1 MHDIFSGIIAYVLN
15 RILIVKVFS
24 HLRNEINRRNNM
36 FQKINTKLVISFS
49 TLIIVI
55 LVSVAAFTFTI
66 TKDSIEEGA
75 KVQAESTVEA
85 MNLATK
91 LYLDQY
97 SKNVERYSQNEQIIE
112 FLRNEEDDESEF
124 ASGDIY
130 QDFETY
136 LETYPAV
143 TLSYIGSANQ
153 GMYNAPNIHYDDDYD
168 PTSRPWYEDAISSS
182 GEVIFTAPYLDEITE
197 EYVITIAKT
206 IIDPQTS
213 ETLGVIAN
221 DIEIVSLQEMISG
234 VNVGYNG
241 YPFLFD
247 QDGVALVHPEETG
260 NNLSEL
266 SFINDMYQSDNE
278 GYYDYVYNDDDRVLA
293 YGTVELTGWKVGTVY
308 LKENLL
314 AESTYMLMVIAFIS
328 LIGLGIAILVTILIS
343 KSLTKPIMRLKEQVN
358 KVADGDLTVQVE
370 SHSKDEI
377 GQLSIHFNGM
387 VKNMKNLISSVEHSV
402 SEVSVAS
409 ESLTALSEET
419 TAASEEVGRAVSEI
433 ANGSS
438 QQATEIEDA
447 NQKAMILSSQIE
459 SVNEKNRQM
468 NELSDIT
475 NKASQQGISQINI
488 LKAKATES
496 NTVISSVGTV
506 ISSLVDKVEEIDNII
521 STINAISDQTN
532 LLALNASI
540 EAARAGEHGKG
551 FAVVADEVRKLAEQ
565 SSNATEQVKQTILG
579 IQGEASNVAKAMAT
593 TDRISAEQLKVT
605 DDTENVFHTIDDSLR
620 NIIQSIADISED
632 IAGMNRSKD
641 DVIGTFQNI
650 SAVAE
655 ESAASTEQ
663 ITASIDEQIIAIS
676 SISESAEGLNESS
689 NKLKEMIKAFKI

>member
-1 MHDIFSGIIAYVLN
+1 
-15 RILIVKVFS
+15 
-24 HLRNEINRRNNM
+24 M

-66 TKDSIEEGA
+66 TKDSIEDGA

-124 ASGDIY
+124 ASSDIY

-247 QDGVALVHPEETG
+247 QNGVALVHPEETG

-266 SFINDMYQSDNE
+266 SFINDMYQSDKE

-343 KSLTKPIMRLKEQVN
+343 KSLTKPIMRLKDQVN

-605 DDTENVFHTIDDSLR
+605 DDTENVFYTIDDSLR

>member
-1 MHDIFSGIIAYVLN
+1 MKKKIKGWLYSCPLIIMVNQYHLN
-15 RILIVKVFS
+15 FKVFC
-24 HLRNEINRRNNM
+24 RN
-36 FQKINTKLVISFS
+36 
-49 TLIIVI
+49 
-55 LVSVAAFTFTI
+55 
-66 TKDSIEEGA
+66 
-75 KVQAESTVEA
+75 
-85 MNLATK
+85 
-91 LYLDQY
+91 
-97 SKNVERYSQNEQIIE
+97 
-112 FLRNEEDDESEF
+112 
-124 ASGDIY
+124 
-130 QDFETY
+130 
-136 LETYPAV
+136 
-143 TLSYIGSANQ
+143 
-153 GMYNAPNIHYDDDYD
+153 
-168 PTSRPWYEDAISSS
+168 
-182 GEVIFTAPYLDEITE
+182 
-197 EYVITIAKT
+197 
-206 IIDPQTS
+206 
-213 ETLGVIAN
+213 
-221 DIEIVSLQEMISG
+221 LQS
-234 VNVGYNG
+234 
-241 YPFLFD
+241 
-247 QDGVALVHPEETG
+247 
-260 NNLSEL
+260 
-266 SFINDMYQSDNE
+266 
-278 GYYDYVYNDDDRVLA
+278 
-293 YGTVELTGWKVGTVY
+293 
-308 LKENLL
+308 
-314 AESTYMLMVIAFIS
+314 FIS

-343 KSLTKPIMRLKEQVN
+343 KSLTKPIMRLKDQVN